1 VLGKGKGGLYDDG
14 MAAEEEGNIFS
25 VTSWSDV
32 PVVLFF
38 FFLSFLLLL
47 TCVCIVWD
55 TFPPYLLSFLKPV
68 FVLSSQR
75 KHRKV

>member
-1 VLGKGKGGLYDDG
+1 
-14 MAAEEEGNIFS
+14 